1 MLKNLG
7 GRPTKMTKETLDK
20 LREAFLFGASDEEAC
35 AFAQISHTTLY
46 TYQNEHEEFLEQKQQ
61 WKKDPILKAKMT
73 VVKSLNDVKDAQ
85 WYLERKVKEEFS
97 PRTEHTGAD
106 GEELRVKI
114 IEDTELKD
122 ANSSTSD

>member
-85 WYLERKVKEEFS
+85 WYLERKVKEDDYWCNQFS
-97 PRTEHTGAD
+97 IVSDGPHGSGAEVFR
-106 GEELRVKI
+106 GR
-114 IEDTELKD
+114 
-122 ANSSTSD
+122 SSSRLDCF